1 LLKDGWLK
9 TKMNFTNFKQKAKQG
24 WEATKRGYG
33 KSVEFVAE
41 NTPKL
46 ERRFGR
52 MAQTTT
58 DAFKVRPTGHQI
70 DFSIPRN
77 DLRVPRRPMRPI
89 KPRKQHDFGK
99 LSFDI

>member
-1 LLKDGWLK
+1 MITKKDLK
-9 TKMNFTNFKQKAKQG
+9 KA
-24 WEATKRGYG
+24 WETTKRGYG
-33 KSVEFVAE
+33 KSVGFVQE
-41 NTPKL
+41 NAPKL

-52 MAQTTT
+52 VVQTTQ
-58 DAFKVRPTGHQI
+58 DAFAVRPLNNEV